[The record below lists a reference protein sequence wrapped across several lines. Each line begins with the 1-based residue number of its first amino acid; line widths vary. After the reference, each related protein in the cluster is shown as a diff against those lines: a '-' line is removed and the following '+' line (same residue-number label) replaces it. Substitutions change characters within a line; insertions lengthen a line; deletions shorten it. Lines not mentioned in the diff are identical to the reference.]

1 MSKQLISVIVP
12 VFNEQDNVRRSYDAI
27 TAEFARMEGVELE
40 LIYTDNHST
49 DATFDRL
56 SELAHAD
63 KRVKV
68 IRFARNFG
76 FNRSILTGYRVARG
90 DAAIQIDCDL
100 EDPPSVFHDFIRLW
114 RQGHDVVIGLRAQ
127 RREGRLMVA
136 LRKAFYRFLDRISE
150 TPQQTDAG
158 DFRLVDRRILDQL
171 RQIEDAQPY
180 VRGLISELA
189 YNQTGVTYQRNARE
203 YGESKFPL
211 RELVRLG
218 LQGVYAHSTIPLR
231 MATYIGIAI
240 ALATAAL
247 TGVYVLGRLFWPQE
261 WPRGFATTTVLI
273 LFGISLNALF
283 LGVIG
288 EYVARIYQQVRLRPT
303 VVVEKSLNVEAI
315 GAVYREG
322 PRHGLQ

>member
-240 ALATAAL
+240 ALATAVL

-303 VVVEKSLNVEAI
+303 VVVEKSLNFDAI